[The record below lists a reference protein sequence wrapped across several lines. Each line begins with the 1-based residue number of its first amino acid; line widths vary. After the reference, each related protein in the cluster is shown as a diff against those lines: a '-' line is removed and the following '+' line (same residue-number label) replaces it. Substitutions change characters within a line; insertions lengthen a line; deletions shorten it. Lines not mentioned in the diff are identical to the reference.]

1 MVIIPVDHVCSLN
14 PPWAI
19 VRVIIVTCSIVAE
32 AEFEAVVTS
41 VQTAAVP
48 GPAIAAVSLLLLTLR
63 VSVTVSTYLQCVRTH
78 HWGKLQSKY
87 KQIIFKVAL

>member
-1 MVIIPVDHVCSLN
+1 MFAE

-19 VRVIIVTCSIVAE
+19 VRVVIVTCSVVAE

-63 VSVTVSTYLQCVRTH
+63 VFVTVSTYLQCVGTH

-87 KQIIFKVAL
+87 KQIIFKLIFGSFIED